1 MLFSQKPTAAS
12 AIAAISNSLTQR
24 MMRAFSCFSASWPA
38 LAENRKN
45 GRMNSAGAMFE

>member
-1 MLFSQKPTAAS
+1 LNQKPAAAS
-12 AIAAISNSLTQR
+12 FIAAISNSVSQR
-24 MMRAFSCFSASWPA
+24 MKRAFSFYSESWPA